1 MKKDKRYGSL
11 WGACCADAYA
21 LGPHWEYNTKNIED
35 ASLNWEGYNNPIT
48 TYHGKKQ
55 AGDFTHY
62 GDQSLWLLRN
72 IVDKQSFDLASF
84 GRLWMD
90 EMQTY
95 KGYMDHSTKETL
107 DNLKKGADWISC
119 GSEST
124 DFSAIGRAVSLLL
137 ILNNEPEN
145 FKKAFMSQTALT
157 HNSEYVVEA
166 ASFFAELALAL
177 LDGKDLKE
185 SLESIGSG
193 YSKTIQDWISQGLK
207 SSTKKKTSLV
217 IKTFGQACDINH
229 GFPGVIHL
237 ITKYTDNY
245 RLAMEENVKSGGDS
259 AARGM
264 TVGMLLGIIN
274 EKKSIPE
281 NWIKSLNAYNE
292 IEELISKI

>member
-1 MKKDKRYGSL
+1 MNKDKIYGAL
-11 WGACCADAYA
+11 WGAFCADAYA

-62 GDQSLWLLRN
+62 GDQSLWLLRQ
-72 IVDKQSFDLASF
+72 IAEKSSFDLSAF
-84 GRLWMD
+84 GRIWMD

-95 KGYMDHSTKETL
+95 TGYIDHSTKETL
-107 DNLKKGADWISC
+107 DNLKKGADWNSC

-124 DFSAIGRAVSLLL
+124 DFSALGRAVPLLL
-137 ILNNEPEN
+137 TLKDDKEAL
-145 FKKAFMSQTALT
+145 KKAFMEQTALT
-157 HNSEYVVEA
+157 HNSEYVVES

-177 LDGKDLKE
+177 LNGKELRE
-185 SLESIGSG
+185 SLELIGSG
-193 YSKTIQDWISQGLK
+193 YSETIQNWISQGLK

-237 ITKYTDNY
+237 ITKYTDSY
-245 RLAMEENVKSGGDS
+245 RLAMEENVKAGGDS

-292 IEELISKI
+292 IEDLISKV